1 MTEEKETS
9 LDPNNYNGG
18 SSEERPKEGR
28 GPAKT
33 GKSPSKTFVLCK
45 GIKAADTAW
54 KLHLNDVKVKMESI
68 TLFLETAA
76 S

>member
-1 MTEEKETS
+1 MTPIIIMEEVVRKDQKRE
-9 LDPNNYNGG
+9 GG
-18 SSEERPKEGR
+18 QQRPFM
-28 GPAKT
+28 A

-76 S
+76 C